1 MTLRIYYN
9 SEYLREIETL
19 YENTSALDYLIM
31 GPNGWEQWKTE
42 GKKSHDSVSLKVV
55 YLYRLNKKLQ
65 IVLQLEGSDCSDWS
79 PGGIILG

>member
-1 MTLRIYYN
+1 
-9 SEYLREIETL
+9 
-19 YENTSALDYLIM
+19 M
-31 GPNGWEQWKTE
+31 GPNDWEQWKTE

-65 IVLQLEGSDCSDWS
+65 IVLQLEGSDWS